1 VPLWDAEQQARVG
14 IDEAPFIWMDRAMS
28 KYQHVEEPKA
38 WIDDALL
45 MADRCRAVNGMWVG
59 IWHPNLAPALGF
71 PGAPAAYA
79 RLVNELVSRDAYV
92 APLAELVAW
101 RRIRRLLRGRVI
113 GESTGVIVTAGGS
126 ETVAHQF
133 TIRDAAGRVDTAI
146 QEG

>member
-1 VPLWDAEQQARVG
+1 
-14 IDEAPFIWMDRAMS
+14 M
-28 KYQHVEEPKA
+28 
-38 WIDDALL
+38 
-45 MADRCRAVNGMWVG
+45 NGLWVG
-59 IWHPNLAPALGF
+59 IWHPNLAPPLGF
-71 PGAPAAYA
+71 PDAPAAYG
-79 RLVNELVSRDAYV
+79 RLVAEIVSRDAHV

-113 GESTGVIVTAGGS
+113 GEGTGVIVTAGGS